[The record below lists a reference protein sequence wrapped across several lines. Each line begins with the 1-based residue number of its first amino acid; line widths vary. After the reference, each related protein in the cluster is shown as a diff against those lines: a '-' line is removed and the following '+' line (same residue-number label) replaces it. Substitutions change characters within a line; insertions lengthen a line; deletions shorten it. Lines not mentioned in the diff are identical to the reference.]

1 MLALACTANANI
13 CTASANTHTANANIP
28 VIKSDAKIEAKV
40 DQTLKKLTL
49 EEKVGQMMEVVID
62 LLGANDND
70 GVFYIDEHKADSI
83 FSHYKVG
90 SILNAPNTCAPTA
103 ARNRITDWSRLRETA
118 TFAELRF
125 WKPPRNRTRRRR
137 WIGISCT
144 AMPKSKSSDC
154 FTRSESC
161 CLFCSC

>member
-13 CTASANTHTANANIP
+13 HTTNANIP

-49 EEKVGQMMEVVID
+49 EEKVGQMMEIVID

-83 FSHYKVG
+83 FTHYKVG

-103 ARNRITDWSRLRETA
+103 KQWKSIWHKYKNSR
-118 TFAELRF
+118 
-125 WKPPRNRTRRRR
+125 
-137 WIGISCT
+137 
-144 AMPKSKSSDC
+144 
-154 FTRSESC
+154 
-161 CLFCSC
+161 